1 MDDPAV
7 RTAAALREE
16 FRAIPEESRD
26 ANQAFSIRVWRTLSW
41 LERSE
46 AADEGD
52 LEGKFIPLWIAFN
65 ALYGRMAD
73 DGGIAPDH
81 ASWQEFLGAIVRADG
96 TDQLGRVLWD
106 EQLDVLRMIDS
117 RYLFR
122 PFWLGEQAEADG
134 KLKRARQRAM
144 KSYQS
149 RTSPAVLQELFER
162 IYVLRQQVFHGAATC
177 GSKVNRRTLGMGTRV
192 LSGIIPVMIE
202 IMIASGPDTDWGEV
216 CYPPIT

>member
-1 MDDPAV
+1 MGDIAV
-7 RTAAALREE
+7 RTAEALRER
-16 FRAIPEESRD
+16 FKAIPEESRD
-26 ANQAFSIRVWRTLSW
+26 AKQGFSIRVWRALSW

-46 AADEGD
+46 AADDGD
-52 LEGKFIPLWIAFN
+52 LEGKFVPLWITFN